1 MNELEMFK
9 FLEYELHVVR
19 IVGPSLETLE
29 NIVFKEMLQVQ
40 NVVDE
45 ECGSK
50 KNTLDAI
57 VNTSDCKSKFL
68 SSTSLCIKFRWF
80 LFCVH

>member
-9 FLEYELHVVR
+9 FLEFELHVVG
-19 IVGPSLETLE
+19 IVGPSLEIVE
-29 NIVFKEMLQVQ
+29 NIVLEEMLQVK

-50 KNTLDAI
+50 KRRFG
-57 VNTSDCKSKFL
+57 C
-68 SSTSLCIKFRWF
+68 SS
-80 LFCVH
+80 